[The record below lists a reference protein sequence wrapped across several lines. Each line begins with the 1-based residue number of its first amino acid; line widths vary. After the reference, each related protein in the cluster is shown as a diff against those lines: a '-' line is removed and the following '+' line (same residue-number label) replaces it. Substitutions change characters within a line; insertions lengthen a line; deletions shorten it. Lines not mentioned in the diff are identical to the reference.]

1 LLGRLR
7 NGNQDAA
14 TQLYQRYAE
23 RLHTLMKAQC
33 STELARRVEPDDLVQ
48 SVFCTFFQK
57 ASQGLYDVPA
67 GETLWGLLLVLAL
80 NKIRTK
86 WAFHSA
92 ARRNVRLTSEEGDSG
107 APAFEDKNQ
116 DDFALTFLQMVIAET
131 LEPLAPPYRAMIEFR
146 IEGHEVA
153 EIAQKTGRSRRTV
166 ERVLQSFRNQLDKVL
181 HEEA

>member
-1 LLGRLR
+1 LR

-14 TQLYQRYAE
+14 TLLYQRYAD
-23 RLHTLMKAQC
+23 RLHALMKAQC
-33 STELARRVEPDDLVQ
+33 SPELAKRVEAEDLVQ

-67 GETLWGLLLVLAL
+67 GETLWSLFLVLAL

-92 ARRNVRLTSEEGDSG
+92 AKRNLRLTIEEGDSE
-107 APAFEDKNQ
+107 APVFEDKNQ
-116 DDFALTFLQMVIAET
+116 DDFALTFLQMVIAES
-131 LEPLAPPYRAMIEFR
+131 LEPLTPAYRAMIELR
-146 IEGHEVA
+146 IEGYEVA

-166 ERVLQSFRNQLDKVL
+166 ERVLQTFRNQLDKVL
-181 HEEA
+181 HEEN